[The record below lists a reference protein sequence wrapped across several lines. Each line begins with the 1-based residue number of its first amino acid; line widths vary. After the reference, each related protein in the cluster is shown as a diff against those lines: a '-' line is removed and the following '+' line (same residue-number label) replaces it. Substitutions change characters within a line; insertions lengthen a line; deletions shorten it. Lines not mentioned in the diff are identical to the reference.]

1 MTRSVLVLGILHE
14 LQGPGFYNYVED
26 RSYPKLLE
34 TAMSGVELVFEEA
47 SGRGPSIAEAEAVGI
62 LGAGRYLDID
72 PSADQRA
79 QCGIPEVTASGFP
92 IDPQYSSDS
101 CCTLNHDAQ
110 RLREEEWVR
119 RIKGREFQKALVIVG
134 IAHSLS
140 LQRRLSEAGFS
151 VKLWAYE
158 PHAKLCRR
166 NHSLDER

>member
-1 MTRSVLVLGILHE
+1 VTRSVLVLGILHE
-14 LQGPGFYNYVED
+14 LQGPDFYNYVED

-34 TAMSGVELVFEEA
+34 TAMSGVDFVFEEA
-47 SGRGPSIAEAEAVGI
+47 SGQGPSIAEGAAAAI
-62 LGAGRYLDID
+62 LGAERYLDID
-72 PSADQRA
+72 PSADERPQY
-79 QCGIPEVTASGFP
+79 GIPRVTASGFP
-92 IDPQYSSDS
+92 IDPPDSSDS
-101 CCTLNHDAQ
+101 CCTVDHDAQ

-166 NHSLDER
+166 KHSG